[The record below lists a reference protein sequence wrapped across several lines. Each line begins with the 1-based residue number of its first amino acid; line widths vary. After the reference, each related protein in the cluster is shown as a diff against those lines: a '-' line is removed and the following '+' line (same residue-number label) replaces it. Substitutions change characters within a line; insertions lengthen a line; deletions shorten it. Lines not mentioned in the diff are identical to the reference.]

1 MNFDAKMEA
10 KDPLEDLL
18 FWRERFYRFLK
29 DVLNK
34 TPTFEVWRDPKMDTE
49 SYKKASEF

>member
-1 MNFDAKMEA
+1 MNFGPKMEA

-18 FWRERFYRFLK
+18 FWREQFYRFLK

-34 TPTFEVWRDPKMDTE
+34 TPTFEVSRDPKIDTE
-49 SYKKASEF
+49 NHKKGI